1 MEIKNKKL
9 IENIFSLGFMQVIM
23 YIFPLITLPY
33 ITRVLGVQNYGL
45 VAFAAS
51 FIQYFVLFI
60 DYGFELSATK
70 EISSHRENKKVV
82 SNIFNSVLVSKSLLF
97 LLSTAIMLIL
107 TFSIPQLR
115 ENWLLM
121 TLSFITVIGNVIYPV
136 WFFVGIE
143 HMKYITFLN
152 ILSRTIFMVLLFI
165 FIKNHDD
172 YLWMPILTSTGSIVA
187 GIISLYV
194 ATKRF
199 DIKIYIPKWKSV
211 VHQLKYSTQFFFTR
225 LSSYGTA
232 NTNTFCLGLICSKIT
247 VGYYVAAY
255 NIFWAVN
262 AFSATFEVP
271 FFPYMNKN
279 KDLKLYKKVFPL
291 AFIGFGIMS
300 LFLYVFAKPIITVFY
315 GEAMMPA
322 FNILKIFCIN
332 LFIIRIA
339 GIIGYP
345 LLGAFGHIKTS
356 NNISIFSSI
365 FHLIGLL
372 FLFLTNNLTMFTI
385 AWLIVISNSINL
397 ILKILF
403 ILKYKIFSIK

>member
-1 MEIKNKKL
+1 MKEKNKKL
-9 IENIFSLGFMQVIM
+9 IENTIATGALHLIM
-23 YIFPLITLPY
+23 CLFPLITLPY
-33 ITRVLGVQNYGL
+33 QTRVLGVENYGL

-70 EISSHRENKKVV
+70 EISSHRENKKVL
-82 SNIFNSVLVSKSLLF
+82 SNIFNSVLVSKTLLF
-97 LLSTAIMLIL
+97 FTSIIIMLIL

-121 TLSFITVIGNVIYPV
+121 ILSFITVIGNVIYPV

-165 FIKNHDD
+165 FIKNPDD

-232 NTNTFCLGLICSKIT
+232 NTNTFCLGLIGSKLA

-262 AFSATFEVP
+262 VFSSSFEAP

-279 KDLKLYKKVFPL
+279 KDLKLFKKIFFL

-300 LFLYVFAKPIITVFY
+300 LFLYIFAKPIITVFY
-315 GEAMMPA
+315 GQPMMPA
-322 FNILKIFCIN
+322 YNILKIFCIN
-332 LFIIRIA
+332 LFVLRIA

-356 NNISIFSSI
+356 NNISIFSSLCH
-365 FHLIGLL
+365 FAGL
-372 FLFLTNNLTMFTI
+372 FILFLTHHLTMFTI

-397 ILKILF
+397 ILKIF
-403 ILKYKIFSIK
+403 YIFKYKIFSVK

>member
-1 MEIKNKKL
+1 MKEKNKKL
-9 IENIFSLGFMQVIM
+9 IENTIAIGALQLIM

-33 ITRVLGVQNYGL
+33 QTRVLGVENFGL

-51 FIQYFVLFI
+51 FIQYFTLFV

-97 LLSTAIMLIL
+97 LLSTAIMLVL

-121 TLSFITVIGNVIYPV
+121 ILSFITVIGNVIYPV

-143 HMKYITFLN
+143 HMKYITFLK

-165 FIKNHDD
+165 FIKNPDD
-172 YLWMPILTSTGSIVA
+172 YLWMPILTSTGSIVS
-187 GIISLYV
+187 GLISLYV

-199 DIKIYIPKWKSV
+199 GIQLFLPKWSFII
-211 VHQLKYSTQFFFTR
+211 HQLKYSTQFFFTR
-225 LSSYGTA
+225 LSAFGTT
-232 NTNTFCLGLICSKIT
+232 NTNTFCLGLIGSKLA

-262 AFSATFEVP
+262 AFSSTFEVP

-322 FNILKIFCIN
+322 YDILKIFCIN
-332 LFIIRIA
+332 LFILRIA
-339 GIIGYP
+339 DIIGYP

-397 ILKILF
+397 ILKIF
-403 ILKYKIFSIK
+403 YIFKYKIFSIK